1 MNNQDLFKVSTADLV
16 NELAKREAV
25 QEIKVNPYQRFNV
38 SVNDKPV
45 KCNINGGPARLF
57 VVWD

>member
-1 MNNQDLFKVSTADLV
+1 MNNQDLSKVSTADLV

-25 QEIKVNPYQRFNV
+25 QEIQVAPYQSLNV

-45 KCNINGGPARLF
+45 ECNINEGPARLF
-57 VVWD
+57 IVWD